1 MDSQHQDEIST
12 TPANGKK
19 RNHLSNFTID
29 EDVKLCES
37 WRTIGEDGIVGMGQT
52 SGNYW
57 QRITN
62 EFKLCNPGTPRTL
75 ESIKAHWQMINK
87 SVSKFVG
94 YMAQVENNRRSGT
107 TIQDMV
113 SQNFKMSRGRVFY
126 QEKEGSVFAY
136 EHCYLILKDTS
147 KWHRS
152 METKTKPKASS
163 KKIHGEGSTNVN
175 DSQTPICLDEHV
187 NASTMTTNPTN
198 DLTRPDGVK
207 KQKERKRR

>member
-1 MDSQHQDEIST
+1 MDSQLQDEIST

-19 RNHLSNFTID
+19 RNRLSNFTID

-37 WRTIGEDGIVGMGQT
+37 WITIGEDGIVGMGQT

-62 EFKLCNPGTPRTL
+62 EFKLRNPGTPRTL
-75 ESIKAHWQMINK
+75 ESIKARWQMINK

-107 TIQDMV
+107 TIQDM
-113 SQNFKMSRGRVFY
+113 MARGRVFY
-126 QEKEGSVFAY
+126 QEKEGSAFAY
-136 EHCYLILKDTS
+136 DHCYLILKDTP

-152 METKTKPKASS
+152 METKTKPKAYS

-175 DSQTPICLDEHV
+175 DSQTPICLDEDV
-187 NASTMTTNPTN
+187 NR
-198 DLTRPDGVK
+198 LL
-207 KQKERKRR
+207 